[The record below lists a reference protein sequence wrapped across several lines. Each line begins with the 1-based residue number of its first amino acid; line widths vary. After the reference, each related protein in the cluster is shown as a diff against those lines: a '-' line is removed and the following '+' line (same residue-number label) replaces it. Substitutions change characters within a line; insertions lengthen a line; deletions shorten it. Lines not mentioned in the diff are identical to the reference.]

1 MSALCQKRTFLKKEK
16 AGQDALRFQGKH
28 SLRRATRLC
37 VCPAWSFA
45 VSRRDVRSAKPKSF
59 YNRHTYGP
67 LAVQNPIEVA
77 TLETMSPC
85 KGDLIAFKFNRYP

>member
-1 MSALCQKRTFLKKEK
+1 MSALCQKWTFLKKK
-16 AGQDALRFQGKH
+16 RPGKTPCDF
-28 SLRRATRLC
+28 RANIC
-37 VCPAWSFA
+37 SAAPPDYAWSFA

-59 YNRHTYGP
+59 YDRHTYGP